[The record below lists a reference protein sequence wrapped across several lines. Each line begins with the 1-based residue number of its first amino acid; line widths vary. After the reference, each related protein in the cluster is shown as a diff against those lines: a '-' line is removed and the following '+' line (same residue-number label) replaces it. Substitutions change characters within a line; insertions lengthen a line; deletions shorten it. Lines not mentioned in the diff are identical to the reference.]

1 MNSMPMGSGPPGEPK
16 TPGEVGTHGNRLS
29 SPEGEPGALREVPRA
44 GAQPALGERPR
55 DNAPRAG
62 ENAPRARPNSD
73 ERALVAAVLRKDRK
87 ATAEFVDRF
96 SDAVYQYVHWRLA
109 PNTDAADDLTQD
121 VFLEA
126 WRNLERYRG
135 ESGLKQWMAGI
146 ARHKVQDHYR
156 KVLRHAELP
165 DEPDAPPAQLTEG
178 PEFADALVAAQR
190 AEAIQE
196 ILAGLPETYRCVLQ
210 WRYWDRQS
218 GSEIGKEIGRTEK
231 AVERLLARARSQFRE
246 EFARRFG
253 GGDDKIAKGA
263 I

>member
-1 MNSMPMGSGPPGEPK
+1 MGSGPPG
-16 TPGEVGTHGNRLS
+16 GARTHGS
-29 SPEGEPGALREVPRA
+29 SPSKPEAAPDPEPG
-44 GAQPALGERPR
+44 
-55 DNAPRAG
+55 
-62 ENAPRARPNSD
+62 RAREAGD
-73 ERALVAAVLRKDRK
+73 ERELVAAVLRKDRK

-126 WRNLERYRG
+126 WRGLERYRG

-165 DEPDAPPAQLTEG
+165 DEPDAPPPAQLTEG
-178 PEFADALVAAQR
+178 PAFADDLVAAQR

-218 GSEIGKEIGRTEK
+218 GAEIGKEIGRTEK
-231 AVERLLARARSQFRE
+231 AVERLLARARGQFRE

-253 GGDDKIAKGA
+253 GGDGKKAKGA
-263 I
+263 V

>member
-1 MNSMPMGSGPPGEPK
+1 MNSMPMGSGPPGAARAHGSRHAKPDLGRDSGPEEAPAEPQ
-16 TPGEVGTHGNRLS
+16 
-29 SPEGEPGALREVPRA
+29 GARYAHET
-44 GAQPALGERPR
+44 G
-55 DNAPRAG
+55 
-62 ENAPRARPNSD
+62 D
-73 ERALVAAVLRKDRK
+73 ERELVAAVLRKDRK

-126 WRNLERYRG
+126 WRSLERYRG

-156 KVLRHAELP
+156 RVLRHAELP
-165 DEPDAPPAQLTEG
+165 DEPDAPSPAQLTVG

-190 AEAIQE
+190 AEAIQD

-218 GSEIGKEIGRTEK
+218 GAEIGKEIGRTEK
-231 AVERLLARARSQFRE
+231 AVERLLARARVQFRE

-253 GGDDKIAKGA
+253 GGAGRKAKGA
-263 I
+263 V